1 MAGGEERRRRAAAAT
16 STATMADVAEL
27 AGVSAQTVSRV
38 LRQPHSVSETT
49 RRKVHEAIRASGY
62 VPNRAASH
70 LASNQSHTVAAILPV
85 LSASVFADTM
95 QAASAVLSPAGYQIQ
110 LGYTDY
116 RTSTEEDLIR
126 NFLGWR
132 PDGFFIVGALHTPA
146 AAAMLRS
153 ADVPIVETW
162 GWSDQP
168 LDLLVGFS
176 NRRAIAD
183 LVRAL
188 VAKGHEKLAF
198 AGVLTPGDER
208 AAERRAGF
216 TEVVEELFPGQPLRI
231 VNMAEEPVAMRTGRK
246 LLERVVGDHPDVT
259 AAVFSSDIFAAG
271 AVLSAKRLGID
282 VPADLAIT
290 GFGDF
295 EISAMLEPA
304 LTTVAIDAEAI
315 GARAAEILLD
325 RMRGEEPPARQLDVG
340 YTIRMRDSA

>member
-1 MAGGEERRRRAAAAT
+1 
-16 STATMADVAEL
+16 MADVADL

-70 LASNQSHTVAAILPV
+70 LATNQSRTVAAILPV

-95 QAASAVLSPAGYQIQ
+95 QAASTILSPAGYQLQ

-146 AAAMLRS
+146 AVAMLRS
-153 ADVPIVETW
+153 AEVPIVETW
-162 GWSDQP
+162 GWSEKP

-176 NRRAIAD
+176 NRQAVVD
-183 LVRAL
+183 LVRKL
-188 VAKGHEKLAF
+188 VAKGHERLAF
-198 AGVLTPGDER
+198 AGVLTPGDDR
-208 AAERRAGF
+208 AASRRMGF
-216 TEVVEELFPGQPLRI
+216 TDVVGELFPDQPLRI
-231 VNMAEEPVAMRTGRK
+231 VNLADDPVAMRTGRK
-246 LLERVVGDHPDVT
+246 LLQRVVHDHPDVS
-259 AAVFSSDIFAAG
+259 AVVFSSDIFAAG
-271 AVLSAKRLGID
+271 AVLSAKKLGIR
-282 VPADLAIT
+282 VPEDLAIT

-304 LTTVAIDAEAI
+304 LTTVAIDADAI
-315 GARAAEILLD
+315 GSRAAEILLD
-325 RMRGEEPPARQLDVG
+325 RMCGVEPPNRQVDVG